1 MDNRTI
7 DGYVFKHDED
17 AGSFECR
24 GDICYDDEHDE
35 CPEPGL
41 WVAGMKLEK
50 ELREEGYTAEVEAG
64 EKGWVE
70 VYFTKKD

>member
-7 DGYVFKHDED
+7 DGYVFKHDAS

-24 GDICYDDEHDE
+24 GDVCHDDEHDE

-41 WVAGMKLEK
+41 WDAAIKLEK
-50 ELREEGYTAEVEAG
+50 ELVIEGYNAEAEHS

-70 VYFTKKD
+70 VYFNKD